1 MKCVTKLPAGY
12 GEILSIDIQK
22 DKKLALLVNGFGL
35 VILIVL
41 VAIGNLLVPI
51 TTIFLGMNLL
61 LMSVGTV
68 VYIVLHELV
77 HGMCM
82 KYFGSR
88 TVKYGF
94 TGLYAYAGSQ
104 DYFEKRDYLIIALA
118 PVVVLGAV
126 LLVLNSVVGIQHF
139 WGIYFIQIANLSGAA
154 GDLYVTYLF
163 SRLPSDILVQDV
175 GVSMVV
181 YHPSVN
187 HIEYLHKKPS
197 VNRKFDR
204 GLFGL

>member
-68 VYIVLHELV
+68 VYIVLH
-77 HGMCM
+77 
-82 KYFGSR
+82 
-88 TVKYGF
+88 
-94 TGLYAYAGSQ
+94 
-104 DYFEKRDYLIIALA
+104 
-118 PVVVLGAV
+118 
-126 LLVLNSVVGIQHF
+126 
-139 WGIYFIQIANLSGAA
+139 
-154 GDLYVTYLF
+154 
-163 SRLPSDILVQDV
+163 
-175 GVSMVV
+175 
-181 YHPSVN
+181 
-187 HIEYLHKKPS
+187 
-197 VNRKFDR
+197 
-204 GLFGL
+204 

>member
-1 MKCVTKLPAGY
+1 MKCLTKLPAGY

-104 DYFEKRDYLIIALA
+104 DYFEKRAYLIIALA

-163 SRLPSDILVQDV
+163 SRLPKDILIQDS

-181 YHPSVN
+181 YHRTDMEHGVSEELN
-187 HIEYLHKKPS
+187 
-197 VNRKFDR
+197 
-204 GLFGL
+204 G